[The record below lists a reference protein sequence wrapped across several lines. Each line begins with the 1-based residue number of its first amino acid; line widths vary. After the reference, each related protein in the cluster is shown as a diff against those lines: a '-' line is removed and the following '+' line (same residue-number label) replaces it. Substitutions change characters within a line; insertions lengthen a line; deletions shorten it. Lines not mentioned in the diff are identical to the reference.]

1 MTFDDKVTIA
11 TPEGVPLDLVV
22 AGLGSRFIAYM
33 LDLTI
38 ELAAIVALYIV
49 FDNTNR
55 SGFAD
60 AAFSILLFL
69 VIFGYDVCFEVAN
82 SGRTPGKMAAGLR
95 VLKHDGRPE
104 DFVTSAVRNI
114 LRLVD
119 FLPIFYAVG
128 TVSIVAPRD
137 HQRVGDI
144 AAGTIVVRERRSAP
158 TTTRWTAY
166 SSLPDQSYLAWDV
179 SAVSADEVATVRRF
193 LERRSTLVPQARGQ
207 LAYELAGRL
216 GPRVTGAPET
226 WHPEQ
231 FLEGVVAAK
240 DARGA

>member
-22 AGLGSRFIAYM
+22 TGLGSRFMAYT
-33 LDLTI
+33 LDLAI
-38 ELAAIVALYIV
+38 ELVAIVALYIV
-49 FDNTNR
+49 FDNTTR

-69 VIFGYDVCFEVAN
+69 VLFGYDVCFEVAN
-82 SGRTPGKMAAGLR
+82 SGRTPGKMATGLR
-95 VLKHDGRPE
+95 VLKHDGRSV

-119 FLPIFYAVG
+119 FLPVFYAVG
-128 TVSIVAPRD
+128 VVSIVVTRD

-144 AAGTIVVRERRSAP
+144 AAGTLVVRERRNVP
-158 TTTRWTAY
+158 TVTRWATY
-166 SSLPDQSYLAWDV
+166 STLPDQSYLSWDV
-179 SAVSADEVATVRRF
+179 SAVSADEVATIRRF
-193 LERRSTLVPQARGQ
+193 LERRSELTPTARGQ
-207 LAYELAGRL
+207 LAWELAGRL
-216 GPRVTGAPET
+216 RPRISGAPEA